1 VEAEKILAHQVSQ
14 QLRRVITANKLTVSQ
29 AARLLGIGRASFYSY
44 LNGSRLPRPQTLARM
59 ISLWNLKLEFMGNTL
74 TGADHRGLPSLTKE
88 TIHHIVKTMRNTLR
102 IFLCHASEDKSDV
115 RRLYT
120 QLRDEG
126 FQPWLDAEDL
136 LPGENWD
143 QAIRQAVRNSDVVL
157 VCLSSHAVQKSGYV
171 QKEIAQAL
179 DVAEEKPESTIY
191 IIPVLLGPC
200 SVPERIKKWHWVDLS
215 SSSGYEKL
223 LRSLKQRAEQLGH
236 DVTTLGAKIRTRII
250 ERFAKSGSFRS
261 AEENARELCKY
272 EPFSGDEMDKILAA
286 AADNGQIWCAA
297 AIPGILERIVSQY
310 GSLAKP
316 EIRQEYLDALKRR
329 H

>member
-1 VEAEKILAHQVSQ
+1 MV
-14 QLRRVITANKLTVSQ
+14 
-29 AARLLGIGRASFYSY
+29 
-44 LNGSRLPRPQTLARM
+44 
-59 ISLWNLKLEFMGNTL
+59 SLWNLTLEFPGNML
-74 TGADHRGLPSLTKE
+74 IGNDKMVFQQSRNSEAIDSIAKG
-88 TIHHIVKTMRNTLR
+88 MRKTLR
-102 IFLCHASEDKSDV
+102 IFLCHASEDKGNV
-115 RRLYT
+115 RQLYT

-126 FQPWLDAEDL
+126 FQPWLDTEDL

-143 QAIRQAVRNSDVVL
+143 QSIRKAVRSSDVVL
-157 VCLSSHAVQKSGYV
+157 VCLSTHAVQKTGYV

-191 IIPVLLGPC
+191 IIPVLLGAC
-200 SVPERIKKWHWVDLS
+200 SVPDRIKKWQWVDLS

-236 DVTTLGAKIRTRII
+236 DVTTLGAKIRNKII

-272 EPFSGDEMDKILAA
+272 EPFSGEEMDKILAA

-297 AIPGILERIVSQY
+297 AVPEILERIVSVR
-310 GSLAKP
+310 P
-316 EIRQEYLDALKRR
+316 PRQARNSPRISRCFEEKALGI
-329 H
+329 